1 MFIPAL
7 AGWLAWPA
15 QIILTFMVDIIN
27 ILAKVPWAL
36 KEMATSSQQMLMI
49 YLAIFAL
56 ILGLRRHHAQAL
68 NAAEVIE

>member
-1 MFIPAL
+1 
-7 AGWLAWPA
+7 
-15 QIILTFMVDIIN
+15 MVDIIN